1 MRTIAHLSDLH
12 FGRVDAALLK
22 PLADFLGRARPDLLV
37 VSGDLTQRA
46 KSAEFMAARSFL
58 DTLEMPKIIVPG
70 NHDIPLHNIFSRF
83 FKPLAKY
90 RRYITADMEPFH
102 ADEEI
107 AVLGINTARSM
118 TFKDGRINQ
127 AQIERVRARLSG
139 LGGSVVKILVT
150 HHPFDLPPHLGSDD
164 LVGRAPFALSQFATC
179 GVDVLLAGH
188 MHTSQAVTTAD
199 RYKVGRYAALAI
211 QAGTATS
218 TRGRGESN
226 AFNLLRV
233 ESGRVEVDRVRWFPE
248 IGAFEKTDT
257 QAFIATPDGWVDTQP

>member
-12 FGRVDAALLK
+12 FGRVDAALLL
-22 PLADFLGRARPDLLV
+22 PLTNFLESTQPDLLV

-46 KSAEFMAARSFL
+46 KTAEFIAVRSFL
-58 DTLEMPKIIVPG
+58 DTLDMPKIIVPG
-70 NHDIPLHNIFSRF
+70 NHDIPLHNVYNRF

-90 RRYITADMEPFH
+90 QRYITTDMEPFH

-118 TFKDGRINQ
+118 TFKDGRINRL
-127 AQIERVRARLSG
+127 QIDRVRARLG
-139 LGGSVVKILVT
+139 GVAGSVVKILVT
-150 HHPFDLPPHLGSDD
+150 HHPFDLPPHMGSDD
-164 LVGRAPFALSQFATC
+164 LVGSAPFALTQFAKC
-179 GVDVLLAGH
+179 GVDLLLAGH
-188 MHTSQAVTTAD
+188 MHSSQAVTTAD

-226 AFNLLRV
+226 AFNILRV
-233 ESGRVEVDRVRWFPE
+233 TSGRVEVDRVRWFPE
-248 IGAFEKTDT
+248 SGVFEKAEM
-257 QAFIATPDGWVDTQP
+257 QAFSETADGWVHAPH